1 MKSHQNLVKIV
12 LILFITFFTPIIDE
26 NSLQASDLYKKNLG
40 IATWAN
46 DTTLSGWRNNL
57 GWKTHSKQY
66 MKKYEI
72 ENNIKLFQV
81 VSEPTR
87 YGNTSFFIQAPGD
100 GCYNRPSDCNR
111 VNGESQKRVEAK
123 TNYGFEG
130 NVWVSISINIPAEY
144 QFSDIY
150 NGGHFNKSF
159 VQFHSTESYFG
170 PMFMLKIS
178 DENGFVWVHES
189 AGGHLLIPGGND
201 DCASGAGIKINDP
214 KRMFCEAR
222 HDFYQLL
229 PFSEIRRG
237 SWYDFVFNI
246 NFDKNDIRKAY
257 HKIWLNGQLVHQ
269 RYNQTLWLDQNGIKE
284 NLANF
289 NFGIYGS
296 QRDQTYQ
303 SLYADEIHFGRTCQA
318 LLLENIG
325 YRCNELSSQDI
336 GKSNPFYIDFRDYYA
351 KD

>member
-1 MKSHQNLVKIV
+1 MKSHQNLIKIV
-12 LILFITFFTPIIDE
+12 SILLITFFSPVIDE
-26 NSLQASDLYKKNLG
+26 NSSKASDLYKKNLG
-40 IATWAN
+40 IATWVN
-46 DTTLSGWRNNL
+46 DTTLSGWRNL
-57 GWKTHSKQY
+57 GWTTNSKQN

-72 ENNIKLFQV
+72 ENDIKLFQV

-87 YGNTSFFIQAPGD
+87 YGNTSFFIQAPPD
-100 GCYNRPSDCNR
+100 GCFNRPSDCNR

-123 TNYGFEG
+123 TNYGFDG
-130 NVWVSISINIPAEY
+130 NIWVSISINIPTEY
-144 QFSDIY
+144 HFSDTY
-150 NGGHFNKSF
+150 DGGHFNKAF

-201 DCASGAGIKINDP
+201 DCASGAGTRHNDP

-222 HDFYQLL
+222 HDSYQLL
-229 PFSEIRRG
+229 PFSEIKRN
-237 SWYDFVFNI
+237 SWYDFIFNI
-246 NFDKNDIRKAY
+246 NFDKDDISKAY

-296 QRDQTYQ
+296 QKDRTYQ

-325 YRCNELSSQDI
+325 YQCDALSSQDI